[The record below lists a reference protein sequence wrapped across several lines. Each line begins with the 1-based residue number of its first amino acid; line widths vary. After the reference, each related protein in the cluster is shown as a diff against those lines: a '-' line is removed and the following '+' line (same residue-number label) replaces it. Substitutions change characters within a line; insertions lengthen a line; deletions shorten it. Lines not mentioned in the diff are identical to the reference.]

1 MNLDLVILA
10 AGKGTRMRSSLAKVL
25 HPLGGKAL
33 LKHVVETASELAPR
47 HTCVVIGNQGQAVQA
62 AMASAKITWVEQTE
76 QLGTGHAVGE
86 AMAHLPA
93 DGIVLVLYGDV
104 PLVEASTLARAV
116 AQAEHG
122 RVGLVTAIF
131 DDPAELGR
139 IVRNAEGMVQAI
151 VEYKDADSP
160 TRNITEINSGIMALP
175 AADLVLWLAQLDTD
189 NAQGELYLTDVIAMA
204 VSEGKEVKSI
214 QASPHEVIGINDRVQ
229 LAQVERIYQRIRV
242 EEIMLGGV
250 TVADPGR
257 VDIRGE
263 VSIGEDSYVDVNVV
277 FEGEVTIGAGCR
289 IGAGA
294 IIQDSVIGPNT
305 VVHPHCTIEG
315 ATIAA
320 NCSIGPFARIRPDTV
335 LEQGVKIGNF
345 VETKKAHLGVGTKA
359 GHLAYLGDTTL
370 GANCNVGAGAIT
382 ANYDGVKKHETK
394 AGDHV
399 FIGTN
404 VTMVAPL
411 ELKDWAFLAA
421 GSTVTNDVG
430 ENDLAV
436 ARGKQRNLP
445 GWKRPDQETK
455 DKSDGT
461 ASE

>member
-25 HPLGGKAL
+25 HPLGGKPL
-33 LKHVVETASELAPR
+33 LKHAVETASGLAPR
-47 HTCVVIGNQGQAVQA
+47 QTCIVIGHQGQAVQD
-62 AMASAKITWVEQTE
+62 AMAGTEITWVEQAE

-86 AMAHLPA
+86 AMAHLPV

-116 AQAEHG
+116 AVAEQGH
-122 RVGLVTAIF
+122 VGLVTAVF
-131 DDPAELGR
+131 KDPAELGR
-139 IVRNAEGMVQAI
+139 IVRDEEGLVQAI
-151 VEYKDADSP
+151 VEYKDADST
-160 TRNITEINSGIMALP
+160 TRGITEINSGIMALP
-175 AADLVLWLAQLDTD
+175 AADLIRWLAQLNTD

-204 VSEGKEVKSI
+204 VGEGQVVESI

-229 LAQVERIYQRIRV
+229 LAEVERIYQRLRV

-250 TVADPGR
+250 TVADPSR

-263 VSIGEDSYVDVNVV
+263 LIIGEDSYLDVNVV
-277 FEGEVTIGAGCR
+277 FEGAVTIGPGCR

-294 IIQDSVIGPNT
+294 IIQDSAIGPGT
-305 VVHPHCTIEG
+305 VVHPHSTIEG

-320 NCSIGPFARIRPDTV
+320 NCSVGPFARIRPETV
-335 LEQGVKIGNF
+335 LEEGVKIGNF
-345 VETKKAHLGVGTKA
+345 VETKKSHLGPGTKA
-359 GHLAYLGDTTL
+359 GHLAYIGDATL
-370 GANCNVGAGAIT
+370 GANCNVGAGAVT
-382 ANYDGVKKHETK
+382 ANYDGVNKFETK

-399 FIGTN
+399 FVGTN

-436 ARGKQRNLP
+436 GRGKQRNLP
-445 GWKRPDQETK
+445 GWKRPDQQAK

>member
-33 LKHVVETASELAPR
+33 LKHVVETASGLAPR
-47 HTCVVIGNQGQAVQA
+47 HTCVVIGHQGQAVQE
-62 AMASAKITWVEQTE
+62 AMASAEITWVEQTA

-116 AQAEHG
+116 AQAEQGH
-122 RVGLVTAIF
+122 VGLVTAVF

-139 IVRNAEGMVQAI
+139 IVRNQEGMVQAI

-160 TRNITEINSGIMALP
+160 TRSITEINSGIMALP
-175 AADLVLWLAQLDTD
+175 AADLVGWLAQLDTD

-214 QASPHEVIGINDRVQ
+214 QATPNEVIGINDRVQ
-229 LAQVERIYQRIRV
+229 LAQVERLYQRIRV
-242 EEIMLGGV
+242 QEIMLGGV
-250 TVADPGR
+250 TVADPSR
-257 VDIRGE
+257 VDVRGE

-277 FEGEVTIGAGCR
+277 FEGEVTIGTGCR

-294 IIQDSVIGPNT
+294 VIQDSVIGPNT
-305 VVHPHCTIEG
+305 VVHPHSTIEG

-335 LEQGVKIGNF
+335 LEEGVKIGNF
-345 VETKKAHLGVGTKA
+345 VETKKSHLGAGTKA

-382 ANYDGVKKHETK
+382 ANYDGVKKYETK

-445 GWKRPDQETK
+445 GWKRPDQQTK
-455 DKSDGT
+455 DKSDDT